1 MNVHFSYYLDRIAK
15 YSGHLAAILVV
26 VLSLLVAY
34 DAVMRYLFSAGSI
47 ALQEVEWHLFDVIFL
62 LGLTYALKH
71 DKHVRVDIFFERY
84 SKETRAI
91 VQILSMLLLVIPF
104 SLVFLSDSIDM
115 FTQSYLQNE
124 ISSDPG
130 GLTHRYV
137 IKGVLV
143 LAFMLLAIQA
153 LSEML
158 KAYHRLESKKALWR
172 VLAVALGLVA
182 VVYAAHFADMAFWFE
197 PVLLM
202 FIITL
207 VLLMAGFQVA
217 FVFAGVA
224 LLFAFIS
231 DEVGLATLEMLPY
244 RAYGIMG
251 NATLMAVPLFIFMG
265 LILEKSKM
273 AEGLLL
279 SMGKLFGS
287 VRGGLAISVV
297 LVGAILAAST
307 GIVGASVVMMSLIAL
322 PLMLKHNYSPALAS
336 GSIAASGTLGQL
348 IPPSIVLIILGDQMH
363 LSVGDLFRAA
373 VVPGLLL
380 IVLYVLY
387 ILVISYFSKEIAP
400 AIVLDEPYG
409 DVLKEALKEITPPLL
424 LIGVVLGSI
433 FAGIASPSESAAI
446 GVLGAMLL
454 AASKKNF
461 SYQMVR
467 YAAIETVKLTAM
479 IFMILI
485 GATAFSLV
493 FNELGGGD
501 MAMEFFAGD
510 MGDKWMFILIAM
522 LVIFLLGFFIDF
534 IEIAFVVVPILVPIV
549 ASFGID
555 PVWFAILIAM
565 NLQAS
570 FLTPPFGFALFYL
583 KGAAGNKVSTG
594 AIYKGVVP
602 FILLQVLALGIIILY
617 PELIY
622 LFGR

>member
-1 MNVHFSYYLDRIAK
+1 MFALT
-15 YSGHLAAILVV
+15 
-26 VLSLLVAY
+26 
-34 DAVMRYLFSAGSI
+34 LF
-47 ALQEVEWHLFDVIFL
+47 
-62 LGLTYALKH
+62 
-71 DKHVRVDIFFERY
+71 
-84 SKETRAI
+84 
-91 VQILSMLLLVIPF
+91 
-104 SLVFLSDSIDM
+104 
-115 FTQSYLQNE
+115 
-124 ISSDPG
+124 
-130 GLTHRYV
+130 
-137 IKGVLV
+137 
-143 LAFMLLAIQA
+143 
-153 LSEML
+153 
-158 KAYHRLESKKALWR
+158 
-172 VLAVALGLVA
+172 
-182 VVYAAHFADMAFWFE
+182 
-197 PVLLM
+197 
-202 FIITL
+202 
-207 VLLMAGFQVA
+207 LLMAGFQVA

-224 LLFAFIS
+224 LLFAAIS
-231 DEVGLATLEMLPY
+231 NEVGLATLEMLPY
-244 RAYGIMG
+244 RTYGIMG
-251 NATLMAVPLFIFMG
+251 NVTLMAVPLFIFMG

-348 IPPSIVLIILGDQMH
+348 VPPSIVLIILGDQMH

-373 VVPGLLL
+373 IVPGILL
-380 IVLYVLY
+380 IVLYVIY
-387 ILVISYFSKEIAP
+387 ILIISYINKDIAP
-400 AIVLDEPYG
+400 AIVSDEPYG
-409 DVLKEALKEITPPLL
+409 DMFKEAVKEIIPPLL

-454 AASKKNF
+454 ALSKRNF
-461 SYQMVR
+461 SYGMVR

-522 LVIFLLGFFIDF
+522 LVIFMLGFFIDF

-583 KGAAGNKVSTG
+583 KGAAGDKVSTG

-602 FILLQVLALGIIILY
+602 FILLQILALGIIVVF

-622 LFGR
+622 LFGK